1 MLRTVSAGLR
11 KSTIFRRLI
20 LVTALLFP
28 QFPFAQT
35 TKDGLDCL
43 NLMPQEKPFSLSD
56 HQAKCFRDELNFS
69 NAKNVHDAEELL
81 GISASEIRF
90 VGCDIAPFYARV
102 DRTEPRL
109 HFEIVYNSTVDQS
122 ASMVA
127 ILHEIGHVYQLKR
140 AGSQADLL
148 SSAKQDLER
157 VELGADYL
165 AGLAIGRMKV
175 SEKDLEVGLAL
186 VGSYEVHSGPHG
198 LPHER
203 SASFN
208 FGVTS
213 GKTETDI
220 GSLYDT
226 FQDEDYGNIKRRR

>member
-1 MLRTVSAGLR
+1 MLRTVPLLLR
-11 KSTIFRRLI
+11 KSTTFRQ
-20 LVTALLFP
+20 LVFATALLFP
-28 QFPFAQT
+28 QFTFTQN

-43 NLMPQEKPFSLSD
+43 NLIPQERPFSLRD
-56 HQAKCFRDELNFS
+56 HQDKCFRDELNFS
-69 NAKNVHDAEELL
+69 NVTDLHNAEELL

-109 HFEIVYNSTVDQS
+109 HFEIVYNSTLDRS
-122 ASMVA
+122 ASMIA

-140 AGSQADLL
+140 AGSQQGLL

-165 AGLAIGRMKV
+165 SGLAIGRLHL
-175 SEKDLEVGLAL
+175 SEKNFEVGLAL

-198 LPHER
+198 FPHER

-208 FGVTS
+208 YGVTA
-213 GKTETDI
+213 GKTDTDVS
-220 GSLYDT
+220 SLYDT
-226 FQDEDYGNIKRRR
+226 FQDDDYGNIKHRW